1 MADSTPEP
9 INDLYSRRILK
20 LAADVQRTERLDDP
34 DATVTRTSPLCGSRV
49 TVDVK
54 LDGDK
59 ISDFAHE
66 VRACALGQTSSS
78 VMARN
83 VVGSSAEEI
92 RNVADTMRK
101 MLKEGGR
108 APSGRW
114 RDLEVLEPVRDYKS
128 RHASVMLTFDAVLK
142 AIEEIKDSR
151 QASDQAG
158 AE

>member
-1 MADSTPEP
+1 MADTTPEP

-34 DATVTRTSPLCGSRV
+34 DATVTKTSPLCGSRV
-49 TVDVK
+49 TVDIK
-54 LDGDK
+54 LDGDE

-66 VRACALGQTSSS
+66 VKACALGQTSSS

-83 VVGSSAEEI
+83 AVGSSVDEI

-101 MLKEGGR
+101 MLKEGGP

-114 RDLEVLEPVRDYKS
+114 SDLEVLEPVRDYKS

-142 AIEEIKDSR
+142 AIEEIKDAR
-151 QASDQAG
+151 PASDQAG